1 MCRQIKSLAAACA
14 IALVL
19 GACSSNPIPE
29 VDYDVEAH
37 RQLMME
43 GRAHM
48 SAGRTQDGI
57 TSFMGAIDL
66 QPDAEAWY
74 KVGRLY
80 LMQGEE
86 YPAMTAFE
94 QSIDQDEDY
103 VPALQDMGLLLLKWK
118 QNQRAKAVL
127 THVVERDEDRW
138 QVHNAL
144 GVIADL
150 DGLHVA
156 AMAHYERALTLNST
170 SADVMNNMGYSSF
183 LADDPVAASEYLVDA
198 LRHNAT
204 HTVAWLNLGKTMARQ
219 GRYADA
225 FNIFAERQ
233 KRPFAYHDVGYMA
246 LLNGDFLRAENYLTK
261 ALNDSPTHFD
271 EAYRNRSTARN
282 RMIGNMEGTVVP
294 RRGSEYP
301 YCIGLGVTDC

>member
-1 MCRQIKSLAAACA
+1 MCKQIKFLVATCAAVLILGGCA
-14 IALVL
+14 
-19 GACSSNPIPE
+19 SNPSPA

-37 RQLMME
+37 HQLMME

-48 SAGRTQDGI
+48 SAGRTQEAI

-66 QPDAEAWY
+66 QADEEAWHR
-74 KVGRLY
+74 VGRLY
-80 LMQGEE
+80 LVQGEE

-94 QSIDQDEDY
+94 QSVDQNEDY
-103 VPALQDMGLLLLKWK
+103 LPALQDMGLLLLKWK

-127 THVVERDEDRW
+127 MHVLERDEGLW

-156 AMAHYERALTLNST
+156 AMNHYERALTLNPT
-170 SADVMNNMGYSSF
+170 SADVLNNMGYSSF
-183 LADDPVAASEYLVDA
+183 LTDDSVAASEYLVDA
-198 LRHNAT
+198 LRHNAN

-282 RMIGNMEGTVVP
+282 RLIGNMEGTVVP
-294 RRGSEYP
+294 RRGSQYP
-301 YCIGLGVTDC
+301 YCIGLSVTDC